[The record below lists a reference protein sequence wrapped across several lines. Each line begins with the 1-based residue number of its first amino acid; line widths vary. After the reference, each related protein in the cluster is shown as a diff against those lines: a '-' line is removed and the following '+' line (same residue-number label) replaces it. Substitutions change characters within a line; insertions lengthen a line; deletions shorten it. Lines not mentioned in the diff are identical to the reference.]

1 MERRHLC
8 RRAMTIYGL
17 SCIRAGQAAV
27 FLCPTEQ
34 MTHSP
39 CELGTTVIFV
49 DIWLWFLSDKQQIA
63 VLLYD
68 VLLLQQ
74 VGEGSVLFFFG

>member
-34 MTHSP
+34 MTHPPVS
-39 CELGTTVIFV
+39 LAQQLSFV
-49 DIWLWFLSDKQQIA
+49 DIWLWFLLDKQQIA

-74 VGEGSVLFFFG
+74 VGEGSILFFFG